1 MMRNIVVDWDF
12 WKIIIQEFYP
22 KSNSNK
28 TKTQPNILN
37 TYMVQL
43 KKCHKDKMS
52 SFKYF
57 FKCDV

>member
-1 MMRNIVVDWDF
+1 MMTNNVVDWDC

-22 KSNSNK
+22 KSNSNT

-37 TYMVQL
+37 TYLVQI
-43 KKCHKDKMS
+43 KKCHKDKMY

-57 FKCDV
+57 FKYDV